1 MLEGA
6 TRSPHN
12 YDDTRYTYHENEI
25 FSLETL
31 LLQKRVKMDN
41 NFQMKIR
48 LDFVLVLASLCLAW
62 PARERGEYIRENPSD
77 ILEAF
82 I

>member
-6 TRSPHN
+6 TRSRH
-12 YDDTRYTYHENEI
+12 NEI

-31 LLQKRVKMDN
+31 LVQKRVIIFH
-41 NFQMKIR
+41 FQMKIR

-82 I
+82 IKTLYEDFETLT